1 MKRSVLAAMSA
12 MLVLAGCGSQGD
24 SGPSIPRIE
33 NAWVRAA
40 DSSATTAGYFTLH
53 NTAKGPYYIV
63 AATGMLCD
71 DIQLHET
78 VHDGA
83 LTSMREISRLVV
95 PAGGKVEFKPG
106 SNHAMLIG
114 LRQKLEPGDDVRFT
128 LLLENGGTIEIEAE
142 VRE

>member
-1 MKRSVLAAMSA
+1 MRSGLAALATMLA
-12 MLVLAGCGSQGD
+12 MAALSGCSD
-24 SGPSIPRIE
+24 SGPSIDRIE

-40 DSSATTAGYFTLH
+40 DSSATTAGYFTFY
-53 NTAKGPYYIV
+53 NNAKGPYYIV
-63 AATGMLCD
+63 AATGLLCD

-78 VHDGA
+78 VQDGA
-83 LTSMREISRLVV
+83 VTRMQEITRLLV

-106 SNHAMLIG
+106 GNHAMLIG
-114 LRQKLEPGDDVRFT
+114 LRQKLVAGQMTRYT

>member
-1 MKRSVLAAMSA
+1 MLALLLAVLAF
-12 MLVLAGCGSQGD
+12 AGCSSRGS
-24 SGPSIPRIE
+24 SNPSIPRIE

-53 NTAKGPYYIV
+53 NTSKGPYSIV
-63 AATGMLCD
+63 AAAGLLCD
-71 DIQLHET
+71 DIRLHES

-83 LTSMREISRLVV
+83 LTSMREITSLVV

-106 SNHAMLIG
+106 GNHAMLIG
-114 LRQKLEPGDDVRFT
+114 LRQKLEPGRIVRFT

>member
-1 MKRSVLAAMSA
+1 MMRSLLAVLAS
-12 MLVLAGCGSQGD
+12 MLVMAVLSGCGD
-24 SGPSIPRIE
+24 SGPSIDRVE

-40 DSSATTAGYFTLH
+40 DSSATTAGYFTFH
-53 NTAKGPYYIV
+53 NNAKAPYYIV
-63 AATGMLCD
+63 AATGLLCD

-78 VHDGA
+78 VHEGEI
-83 LTSMREISRLVV
+83 MRMQEISRLVV

-106 SNHAMLIG
+106 GNHAMLIG
-114 LRQKLEPGDDVRFT
+114 LRQKLVPGQMTRFT

>member
-1 MKRSVLAAMSA
+1 MRSRLAVLATMLAMAALS
-12 MLVLAGCGSQGD
+12 GCSD
-24 SGPSIPRIE
+24 SGPSIDRVE

-40 DSSATTAGYFTLH
+40 DSSATTAGYFTFY
-53 NTAKGPYYIV
+53 NNAKGPYSIV
-63 AATGMLCD
+63 AATGLLCD

-83 LTSMREISRLVV
+83 LTSMREITRLVV

-106 SNHAMLIG
+106 GNHAMLIG
-114 LRQKLEPGDDVRFT
+114 LRQRLEPGRTVRFT

>member
-1 MKRSVLAAMSA
+1 MKRSMLAVISA
-12 MLVLAGCGSQGD
+12 LMLLAGCGSQND
-24 SGPSIPRIE
+24 SGPAIPRIE

-63 AATGMLCD
+63 AATGLLCD

-78 VHDGA
+78 VQSGE

-106 SNHAMLIG
+106 GNHAMLIG
-114 LRQKLEPGDDVRFT
+114 LRKTLEPGQMTRFT